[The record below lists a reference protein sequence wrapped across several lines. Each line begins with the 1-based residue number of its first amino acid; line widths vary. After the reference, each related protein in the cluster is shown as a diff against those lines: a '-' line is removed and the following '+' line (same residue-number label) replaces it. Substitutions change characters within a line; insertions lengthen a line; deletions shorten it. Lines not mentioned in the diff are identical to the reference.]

1 MATSI
6 KKEKLDSKNP
16 NFELASL
23 LLGLFECFYNSLF
36 LLKGPTVLAV

>member
-6 KKEKLDSKNP
+6 KKEKLDPKNP
-16 NFELASL
+16 NFELAGL
-23 LLGLFECFYNSLF
+23 LLGLFEHFYDSLF